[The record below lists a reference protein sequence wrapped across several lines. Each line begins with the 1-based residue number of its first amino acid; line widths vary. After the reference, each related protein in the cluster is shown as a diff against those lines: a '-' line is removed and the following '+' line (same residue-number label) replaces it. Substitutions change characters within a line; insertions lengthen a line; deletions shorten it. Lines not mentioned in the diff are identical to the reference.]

1 MARYV
6 AVMCGAPGGY
16 GSTGFG
22 KTGFVSATDVRPNMK
37 DTRSTVFFLK
47 IGAEINQ
54 WNSPSLR

>member
-6 AVMCGAPGGY
+6 AVMCGAPVGY

-22 KTGFVSATDVRPNMK
+22 KPGFVSATDVGPNMK
-37 DTRSTVFFLK
+37 DTQSTFFLK